1 VEDTAELVDPKIWN
15 PRDADAQ
22 VKIVDVLQSIMAY
35 GGEKRWTLGIVI
47 SAWDVVKKDMGDISP
62 EAWLSRQCPFV
73 SQFLKSNDRYFM
85 IKVFGV
91 SAQGGDPIADG
102 DKLRSFDAQSERV
115 ELVYDG
121 YKGHDLTRVLAWTM
135 DQR

>member
-1 VEDTAELVDPKIWN
+1 
-15 PRDADAQ
+15 
-22 VKIVDVLQSIMAY
+22 
-35 GGEKRWTLGIVI
+35 
-47 SAWDVVKKDMGDISP
+47 
-62 EAWLSRQCPFV
+62 
-73 SQFLKSNDRYFM
+73 M